1 MKDFLDII
9 ISEMETFLESW
20 TFHMNKAGYLE
31 HTTAKKDDCI
41 ISLQGIIDAIKIAIV
56 KNPELNFSKL
66 IKDQRS
72 ISNFLIKTSDRHKA
86 RGVSAEMFFG
96 CFKTLLHSI
105 DDIVLTLDI
114 NQDEKLKKYIA
125 LRRAVD
131 AMEVISIDDWASLD
145 SKSYIETLSEKNREL
160 TLEKNKYENIFEATS
175 DLVFV
180 IDDNGSI
187 LEMNESAFQS
197 FPDISLG
204 MNVLDVIGFQN
215 YTSGDFI
222 NRFLYSEGHEI
233 KIPEKDSVYSMV
245 IVPLKKV
252 SLASAGYVIILNDIT
267 CIVDQRVQLE
277 KTVKERTEALRKSEK
292 LFRSLFISAGEG
304 IVLADKNYK
313 ILQVNPKAAEIFR
326 TSVENIVNLSCVSII
341 HPDSIDDFYVS
352 VAMSEGD
359 IINNEMNCI
368 TFNGEIFPA
377 SVTINKF
384 KLNSE
389 DFLHII
395 FKDISQQKSMEE
407 YLKQEKAQAEEMN
420 VTLKNVLKTIDKE
433 KDDFE
438 LSISQKITTNII
450 PSLQKLAMEDSKD
463 VRNVYLETL
472 KNQLINLTKSGDSLN
487 SKDIARLT
495 KSEVQVSQMIQSGYS
510 SKDISEAMRLSLE
523 TVQTHRKNIRKKL
536 GLNGSSVSLYS
547 YLNSK

>member
-1 MKDFLDII
+1 MEDFLSLII
-9 ISEMETFLESW
+9 KEMETFLENW
-20 TFHMNKAGYLE
+20 TFYMNEAGYLE

-41 ISLQGIIDAIKIAIV
+41 LSLQGIIDALNIAIEE
-56 KNPELNFSKL
+56 NPDLNFSKL
-66 IKDQRS
+66 IKDQKN
-72 ISNFLIKTSDRHKA
+72 ISDFLIKTADRHKA
-86 RGVSAEMFFG
+86 RGVNAEMFFG

-105 DDIVLTLDI
+105 DDIILNLNLDES
-114 NQDEKLKKYIA
+114 EKLKKYIA
-125 LRRAVD
+125 LRRAFD
-131 AMEVISIDDWASLD
+131 AMEIISIEDWASLD
-145 SKSYIETLSEKNREL
+145 SKSYIEMLSEQNRKL

-180 IDDNGSI
+180 IDDSGNI

-204 MNVLDVIGFQN
+204 MNVLNILGFQN
-215 YTSGDFI
+215 YSSDEFI
-222 NRFLYSEGHEI
+222 NQFLYSEGHEI
-233 KIPEKDSVYSMV
+233 TIPEKDSVYSMV
-245 IVPLKKV
+245 IVPLKKI

-267 CIVDQRVQLE
+267 CIVDQRIQLE

-292 LFRSLFISAGEG
+292 LFRSLFVSAGEG

-313 ILQVNPKAAEIFR
+313 ILQVNPKAAEIFK
-326 TSVENIVNLSCVSII
+326 TSVENIVNVSCVSII
-341 HPDSIDDFYVS
+341 HPGNIDDFYVS
-352 VAMSEGD
+352 AAMSEGD
-359 IINNEMNCI
+359 IISNEMNCI
-368 TFNGEIFPA
+368 TFSGEIFPA

-384 KLNSE
+384 KLNDK

-407 YLKQEKAQAEEMN
+407 YLKKEKAQAEEMN
-420 VTLKNVLKTIDKE
+420 VTLKNVLKSIDKE
-433 KDDFE
+433 KDDLE

-472 KNQLINLTKSGDSLN
+472 KNQLINLTKSGDSL
-487 SKDIARLT
+487 SSRDIAKLT
-495 KSEVQVSQMIQSGYS
+495 KSEVQVCQMIQSGYS

-536 GLNGSSVSLYS
+536 GLSGSSVSLYS